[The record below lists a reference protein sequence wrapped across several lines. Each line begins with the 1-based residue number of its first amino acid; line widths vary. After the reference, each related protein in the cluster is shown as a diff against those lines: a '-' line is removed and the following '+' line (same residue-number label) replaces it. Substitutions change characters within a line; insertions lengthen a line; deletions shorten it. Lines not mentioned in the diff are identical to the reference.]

1 MGLLNSFTI
10 VELSSALVAV
20 IGVVSMCCKSNL
32 QQIQRSRCE
41 NINCCCGF
49 FKCRRNIEGLP
60 PINNESEE
68 EEEKEEE
75 KNDEKV

>member
-41 NINCCCGF
+41 NINCCCWF
-49 FKCRRNIEGLP
+49 FKCHRNIEGLP

>member
-1 MGLLNSFTI
+1 MGLLNTFTI

-32 QQIQRSRCE
+32 SQLQRSRCE
-41 NINCCCGF
+41 NINCCCGL
-49 FKCRRNIEGLP
+49 FKCDRNIEGLP